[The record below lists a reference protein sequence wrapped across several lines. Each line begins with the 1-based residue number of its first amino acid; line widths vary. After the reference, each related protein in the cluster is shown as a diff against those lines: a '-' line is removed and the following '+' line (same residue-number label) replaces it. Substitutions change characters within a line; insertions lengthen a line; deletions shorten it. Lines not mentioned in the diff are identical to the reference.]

1 MDVDFKM
8 VLMYLLYVSTL
19 ISIFIPNKLYHSS
32 TDLRWEISQNFEI
45 YEVPIKSVTKALN
58 NRTDCFIAPYS
69 E

>member
-1 MDVDFKM
+1 MYECRFKNGP
-8 VLMYLLYVSTL
+8 YV
-19 ISIFIPNKLYHSS
+19 FICKHANLNFNPNKLYHSS